1 MKWGTDSISL
11 PLRNGCLSPFH
22 HFRRLSAFFL
32 SVVLLSA
39 PACAQASGD
48 DDHFRLG
55 SALFVQQKPAEAAVE
70 FERSLQRNPRQPRAA
85 KLLGLCYHLLKDN
98 DKAEKAFLLAV
109 KLDPGDAD
117 AHFFLGRLHYLKNFF
132 EKARKELEF
141 ALKLN
146 PRDPRAHS
154 YLALTLEAMGDNDKA
169 LAEHQAAVK
178 WNEKLPKPD
187 FRPHESYGAFLLK
200 LNRLPESER
209 QLRRAKEID
218 PSIWET
224 LFELGKLYHRKGDL
238 EASRSEL
245 EAALK
250 AGSAGPE
257 DASRIRHLLARV
269 YYALGRR
276 EDAAKLIDVETPT
289 P

>member
-1 MKWGTDSISL
+1 MRIQGFL
-11 PLRNGCLSPFH
+11 L
-22 HFRRLSAFFL
+22 LSA
-32 SVVLLSA
+32 VLLSA
-39 PACAQASGD
+39 PACAQASDD
-48 DDHFRLG
+48 DDHFRRG
-55 SALFVQQKPAEAAVE
+55 SDLFVRQKPAEAAVE
-70 FERSLQRNPRQPRAA
+70 FEQSLQRDPRQPRAA

-117 AHFFLGRLHYLKNFF
+117 AHFFLGRLHYHKNFF
-132 EKARKELEF
+132 EKARKELDA
-141 ALKLN
+141 ALTLN

-200 LNRLPESER
+200 LNRLPESEQ
-209 QLRRAKEID
+209 QLRRAKEIG
-218 PSIWET
+218 PSVWET

-238 EASRSEL
+238 EASRLEL

-269 YYALGRR
+269 YYGLGRR
-276 EDAAKLIDVETPT
+276 EDAAKLLGVETPT